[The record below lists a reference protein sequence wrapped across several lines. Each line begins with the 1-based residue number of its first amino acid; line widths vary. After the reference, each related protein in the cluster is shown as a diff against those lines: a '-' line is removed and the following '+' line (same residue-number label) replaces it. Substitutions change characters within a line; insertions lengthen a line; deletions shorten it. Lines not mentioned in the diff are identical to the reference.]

1 MFLYSLT
8 ADGTLDI
15 RQHGWCNAVAVAEV
29 SQFSMG
35 ESLQKSC
42 AAQTKLVDV
51 PRLGWIDARR
61 VAVPSDSRPRPDPNN
76 RSVDPR
82 IGGAAA
88 VTEGRMESCA
98 VNM

>member
-15 RQHGWCNAVAVAEV
+15 RQHGWYNAVAVAEV
-29 SQFSMG
+29 GQFSVE

-51 PRLGWIDARR
+51 PRLGWTDARR
-61 VAVPSDSRPRPDPNN
+61 GRRPVRLTTEA
-76 RSVDPR
+76 RCKQSVH
-82 IGGAAA
+82 
-88 VTEGRMESCA
+88 
-98 VNM
+98 